1 LIQEGGAIGR
11 DSKAQHKNVSNVA
24 IKKISPL
31 QGNQIPSPVYHVYWG
46 NARRIMMDIKD
57 ILTKIHED
65 IKNQRKRLLYMKQ
78 KIEEQQEILKIWEL
92 EQITDI
98 ADAVNEKGK
107 PIYSNETKR
116 AAELERR
123 KREDPKYQEMQK
135 ELKSAKFEYDMGVIM
150 LQGMLD
156 QQENARALA
165 RIEGV
170 A

>member
-1 LIQEGGAIGR
+1 
-11 DSKAQHKNVSNVA
+11 
-24 IKKISPL
+24 
-31 QGNQIPSPVYHVYWG
+31 
-46 NARRIMMDIKD
+46 MDIKD

-78 KIEEQQEILKIWEL
+78 KIEELQDVIKIWEL
-92 EQITDI
+92 EQMTDI
-98 ADAVNEKGK
+98 ADAVNENGK

-116 AAELERR
+116 QAELERR
-123 KREDPKYQEMQK
+123 KKESQEYQKMQN
-135 ELKSAKFEYDMGVIM
+135 ELKAQKFEYDLAVII

-170 A
+170 V

>member
-1 LIQEGGAIGR
+1 
-11 DSKAQHKNVSNVA
+11 
-24 IKKISPL
+24 
-31 QGNQIPSPVYHVYWG
+31 
-46 NARRIMMDIKD
+46 MDIKD
-57 ILTKIHED
+57 VLTKIHED
-65 IKNQRKRLLYMKQ
+65 IKNQRKKMLYMKQ

-98 ADAVNEKGK
+98 ADAVNENGK
-107 PIYSNETKR
+107 PLYSNETKR

-123 KREDPKYQEMQK
+123 KKEDPKYQEMQR
-135 ELKSAKFEYDMGVIM
+135 ELKAAKFEYDLGVII
-150 LQGMLD
+150 LQSMID

>member
-1 LIQEGGAIGR
+1 
-11 DSKAQHKNVSNVA
+11 
-24 IKKISPL
+24 
-31 QGNQIPSPVYHVYWG
+31 
-46 NARRIMMDIKD
+46 MDIKD

-98 ADAVNEKGK
+98 ADAVNENGK
-107 PIYSNETKR
+107 PLYSNETKR

-123 KREDPKYQEMQK
+123 KREDPKYQEMLR
-135 ELKSAKFEYDMGVIM
+135 ELKSAKFEYDLGVII
-150 LQGMLD
+150 LQSMLD
-156 QQENARALA
+156 EQENARALA